1 LHADIAHGK
10 HVDAAVL
17 LDRQPQ
23 PATLS

>member
-17 LDRQPQ
+17 LVRQPQ